1 MPGEVGHQALSLNPS
16 VRAFLDA
23 NYRNAQII
31 DNDDNGQISE
41 GDSLIYKDSN
51 GNFQTQTV
59 DQTLVDKLN
68 DPNLGSGGLSSPPG
82 EVIRANLSPK

>member
-31 DNDDNGQISE
+31 DNDDNGQISV
-41 GDSLIYKDSN
+41 GDSLIYRDSN

-59 DQTLVDKLN
+59 DQTLADKLN
-68 DPNLGSGGLSSPPG
+68 APNLGS
-82 EVIRANLSPK
+82 